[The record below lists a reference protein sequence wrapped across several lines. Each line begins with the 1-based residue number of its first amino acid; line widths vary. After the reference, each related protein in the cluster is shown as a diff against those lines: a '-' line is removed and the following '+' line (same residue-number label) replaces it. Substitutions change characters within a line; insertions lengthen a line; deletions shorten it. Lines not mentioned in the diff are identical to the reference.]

1 LLRRLLLATI
11 GFLSA
16 CGLVGIVF
24 ANPIPWDPLGS
35 FFGLDP
41 LQYFQIVVAEFC
53 ALVVGT
59 TILIHGNEMRWQR
72 AGALLGVA
80 LIVSYVLGI
89 LVWTLGYRMGVL
101 VYYPSD
107 PSFVGL
113 MVLVVPEFIGT
124 VVGTVMIR
132 VVQKVQWIKAL
143 IVMTGAM
150 LTSLVLGFVFAYL
163 NLHLR
168 FA

>member
-24 ANPIPWDPLGS
+24 ANPIPGDPLGS

-59 TILIHGNEMRWQR
+59 TILIYGNEMKWQR

-107 PSFVGL
+107 PSFLGL
-113 MVLVVPEFIGT
+113 MVLVLPEFIGT
-124 VVGTVMIR
+124 AVGTVIIHVVRR
-132 VVQKVQWIKAL
+132 VRWMKAL

-150 LTSLVLGFVFAYL
+150 LTSLALGLLFVFVSFQ
-163 NLHLR
+163 LR
-168 FA
+168 LV

>member
-1 LLRRLLLATI
+1 MLRRLLLATI

-59 TILIHGNEMRWQR
+59 TMLVHGNEVRWQR
-72 AGALLGVA
+72 AAALLGAA
-80 LIVSYVLGI
+80 LVVSYVLGI
-89 LVWTLGYRMGVL
+89 LVWTLGYRMGVFT
-101 VYYPSD
+101 YYPSD
-107 PSFVGL
+107 PRFLGL
-113 MVLVVPEFIGT
+113 MVLVLPEFIGT
-124 VVGTVMIR
+124 VVGTVIIH
-132 VVQKVQWIKAL
+132 VVHKVQWIRAL
-143 IVMTGAM
+143 IVMTSAM

-163 NLHLR
+163 N
-168 FA
+168 FAFAVA